1 MEKKK
6 AVKKAVKKV
15 EKPVKVSLK
24 DKLTETV
31 NFIEKAVKE
40 ERGIN
45 LNTSAC
51 AKLNK
56 AAFTINTII
65 KNL

>member
-6 AVKKAVKKV
+6 TVKKAVKKV

>member
-45 LNTSAC
+45 LP
-51 AKLNK
+51 AKRTTPSSRSTERD
-56 AAFTINTII
+56 A
-65 KNL
+65 